1 MHMLIFSFDSQRNET
16 IKCMNRLIN
25 KFADFVKGGEN
36 NVKLI
41 DFFANKYRKL
51 QGKRNKMNERNIQ

>member
-1 MHMLIFSFDSQRNET
+1 MHMLIFSFNSQRNKT
-16 IKCMNRLIN
+16 IKCMNQLIN
-25 KFADFVKGGEN
+25 KFADFVKEED

-51 QGKRNKMNERNIQ
+51 